1 MNRLEQGNHLP
12 GGGMRPSGG
21 GGGSSSSSSGYQQRS
36 PSSSSSSPSYQPAAA
51 ATAAPIRPAPMAAA
65 ITVEFKLHTLLPT
78 PTLALAHSYSARLV
92 DLYKAKIPA
101 DRYD

>member
-1 MNRLEQGNHLP
+1 MNKLEQGNHVP

-21 GGGSSSSSSGYQQRS
+21 GGGSSSSSGYQLRS
-36 PSSSSSSPSYQPAAA
+36 PSSSSSSYSYQPAAA
-51 ATAAPIRPAPMAAA
+51 ATAAPIRPAPLAAA
-65 ITVEFKLHTLLPT
+65 ITVDFKLHTLLPT

>member
-1 MNRLEQGNHLP
+1 MHRLEQGNHLP
-12 GGGMRPSGG
+12 GGGMRP

-36 PSSSSSSPSYQPAAA
+36 PSSSSYQPAA
-51 ATAAPIRPAPMAAA
+51 TAAAPVRPMPLAAA

-101 DRYD
+101 DRYR

>member
-1 MNRLEQGNHLP
+1 LP
-12 GGGMRPSGG
+12 L
-21 GGGSSSSSSGYQQRS
+21 
-36 PSSSSSSPSYQPAAA
+36 
-51 ATAAPIRPAPMAAA
+51 AAA